1 MKVSINSYTF
11 DNSTKQVLRHL
22 KEVKP
27 ETFKQLRRDM
37 RNEIKP
43 IVFLIQQSIP
53 STAPL
58 SGMEN
63 DGRLGW
69 NRTNPKSVSIQTSTA
84 LSGKSAGNI
93 LTILENNAAVSL
105 VDKAGMRN
113 PPVGRGRR
121 PENRFGENL
130 TRKLGKSQRFGW
142 RTILRNKR
150 LVDRAVENIIKKIE
164 DATNKKIRSGY

>member
-1 MKVSINSYTF
+1 MKVSVNSYAF

-22 KEVKP
+22 KQVEP

-43 IVFLIQQSIP
+43 IVALIKQAIP
-53 STAPL
+53 DTAPL
-58 SGMEN
+58 SGLEN
-63 DGRLGW
+63 EGRLGW
-69 NRTNPKSVSIQTSTA
+69 NKTNPKSVSITTSTS
-84 LSGKSAGNI
+84 LSGRGAGHI
-93 LTILENNAAVSL
+93 LSIIESNASVSL

-130 TRKLGKSQRFGW
+130 TRRLGPSQRFGW
-142 RTILRNKR
+142 KVINKNRR
-150 LVDRAVENIIKKIE
+150 LVIKAVENIIEKIE
-164 DATNKKIRSGY
+164 AATNKKIRSGF